1 MQRQSSCNP
10 IRFFMGPQAYA
21 VCSTAAAPTSSQTA
35 APDEALDKSPAS
47 ERKAAEASARE
58 KTAQVLARLSAAG
71 HPCVTGVEAMSIAR
85 QAYELIKD
93 WLGFPNGS
101 PSRQEVFQSAL
112 REALHDAL
120 MESEK
125 VAQAHRSAR
134 IAAQSECA
142 LAQARLALLQAHFDP
157 DFLFNNL
164 ATLQFLMFKDKPLA
178 SRMLGHLTQ
187 YLRRSTPALKIDRST
202 LGAEIELAEA
212 YLELAAIR
220 LGGRLR
226 VQISC
231 SEELKNIDLPPMVV
245 HALVDNAIK
254 HGAEPCTTPVLIR
267 VSAYSQFG
275 RVMIDVT
282 DDGGGLKSRMDIPM
296 GVGLRNVARR
306 LERALGYSA
315 KLTVIDR
322 PEGGVLSRI
331 EIRNELATE
340 IGNT

>member
-1 MQRQSSCNP
+1 MQQQSSGNP
-10 IRFFMGPQAYA
+10 IRFFMGTQAFA
-21 VCSTAAAPTSSQTA
+21 VCNTSTGSTSSQTA
-35 APDEALDKSPAS
+35 APDEPLSKPPTS
-47 ERKAAEASARE
+47 ERKAAEAAARD
-58 KTAQVLARLSAAG
+58 KTAQVLAKLSAGG
-71 HPCVTGVEAMSIAR
+71 HPCVKGVDAKSIAR
-85 QAYELIKD
+85 QACELFKD

-101 PSRQEVFQSAL
+101 PTRREVFQSAL
-112 REALHDAL
+112 QEALHDAL
-120 MESEK
+120 IESEK
-125 VAQAHRSAR
+125 VSQAHRSAR

-164 ATLQFLMFKDKPLA
+164 ATLQFLMFKNKEMA

-220 LGGRLR
+220 LGDRLR
-226 VQISC
+226 VQVSC

-254 HGAEPCTTPVLIR
+254 HGAEPCTSPVLIS

-275 RVMIDVT
+275 RVVIDVT
-282 DDGGGLKSRMDIPM
+282 DDGGGLKSRMGIPM

-306 LERALGYSA
+306 LERALGGNA

-322 PEGGVLSRI
+322 LEGGVLSRI
-331 EIRNELATE
+331 EIRNELAAE